1 VSDTPAEP
9 LTFVFADLESS
20 TRLWERFPDA
30 MKGAIE
36 RHDEILRG
44 AVNGAGGRVVKITG
58 DGLMAVFSSAWDAVA
73 ASLKAQS
80 ALQAEAWGETGP
92 LRVRMGIHV
101 GEAQQRAGDFYGLP
115 VNRTARIMAAA
126 HGGQVLLSANA
137 ARLAQSRLPA
147 KAALRDLGEHRLKD
161 LAEPEH
167 IFQLTHPALRS
178 DLPPLATLSERP
190 NNLATQTS
198 EFLGREIQLSA
209 IRDLLDADGV
219 RLLTLTGPG
228 GIGKTRL
235 ALQAAANQIDR
246 FEHGVYFVDLSSVR
260 DRDAVFQA
268 VLRAVAVS
276 ATTDEPPL
284 QVLKHELRARQL
296 LLLLDNFEQVVEAA
310 DGVAELLRHCPELK
324 ALVTSREA
332 LRVRGEHLLTVPP
345 LALPAAG
352 ERASDLLAGYEA
364 VRLFAE
370 RAREAQPRF
379 ALTDENAVAVAEIC
393 ARLDG
398 LPLAIELAAARLT
411 LFTAAELR
419 DRLDRRLDT
428 LRSGPRDLPARH
440 QTLRGTIEWSYG
452 LLDEDERAVFQLLSV
467 FVTARLEA
475 IEAVAARLESLRQVD
490 VVERLASLVDKSL
503 VRTADEASQ
512 RRLSMLETIREYAA
526 ERLDDDPK
534 VAAAARR
541 RHAEYFA
548 EFANDRKAR
557 LYGAGREA
565 ALDELG
571 TELGNL
577 LAAWRYWVEARDA
590 ERLNALLDGL
600 WALNDARGW
609 YHTAIELANDLLD
622 VLAAVPSTPER
633 KREEIALRTSLARG
647 LLAVRGYTEEAEQ
660 NYERALALARETGDR
675 PQRASVVRSLA
686 SFYFYRGEFNR
697 AAALGLELVDLA
709 NAARDRALQV
719 DGELVYGASV
729 AFLGNVATGLEH
741 LERAVALF
749 DPERHL
755 EASFRF
761 GTSPG
766 SAAHTTS
773 ALLEWLTGNPD
784 RSRELAARALDLARE
799 LNHPFTT
806 AYTLFHVAV
815 LDLWRRKLSLVEER
829 AGSVLEV
836 AEEHGYQIWKAVA
849 LMLEG
854 AAAAGLGRPAGGI
867 ERMERGVALYQGLTT
882 PAVFWPLVLSVRA
895 RGFALAGRPGDALPV
910 IEGAV
915 AAGGTDAIIY
925 PEFGV
930 LRGELL
936 ITLGDT
942 DAAVRQLR
950 DVFDTAGRLGLRM
963 PQLRAATLLARV
975 RPADGVVRL
984 RGVYDAF
991 TEGFDDVDLV
1001 EAKAALADLDVPVG

>member
-1 VSDTPAEP
+1 
-9 LTFVFADLESS
+9 
-20 TRLWERFPDA
+20 

-73 ASLKAQS
+73 ASLEAQS

-296 LLLLDNFEQVVEAA
+296 LLLLDNFEQVV
-310 DGVAELLRHCPELK
+310 
-324 ALVTSREA
+324 
-332 LRVRGEHLLTVPP
+332 TVPP

-370 RAREAQPRF
+370 RAREAQPQF

-452 LLDEDERAVFQLLSV
+452 LLDEDERAVFRLLSV

-475 IEAVAARLESLRQVD
+475 IEAVAARLASLRQVD

-541 RHAEYFA
+541 GHAEYFA
-548 EFANDRKAR
+548 GFANDRKAR

-565 ALDELG
+565 ALDEL
-571 TELGNL
+571 
-577 LAAWRYWVEARDA
+577 
-590 ERLNALLDGL
+590 
-600 WALNDARGW
+600 
-609 YHTAIELANDLLD
+609 
-622 VLAAVPSTPER
+622 
-633 KREEIALRTSLARG
+633 
-647 LLAVRGYTEEAEQ
+647 
-660 NYERALALARETGDR
+660 
-675 PQRASVVRSLA
+675 
-686 SFYFYRGEFNR
+686 
-697 AAALGLELVDLA
+697 
-709 NAARDRALQV
+709 
-719 DGELVYGASV
+719 
-729 AFLGNVATGLEH
+729 
-741 LERAVALF
+741 
-749 DPERHL
+749 
-755 EASFRF
+755 
-761 GTSPG
+761 
-766 SAAHTTS
+766 
-773 ALLEWLTGNPD
+773 
-784 RSRELAARALDLARE
+784 
-799 LNHPFTT
+799 
-806 AYTLFHVAV
+806 
-815 LDLWRRKLSLVEER
+815 
-829 AGSVLEV
+829 
-836 AEEHGYQIWKAVA
+836 
-849 LMLEG
+849 
-854 AAAAGLGRPAGGI
+854 
-867 ERMERGVALYQGLTT
+867 
-882 PAVFWPLVLSVRA
+882 
-895 RGFALAGRPGDALPV
+895 
-910 IEGAV
+910 
-915 AAGGTDAIIY
+915 
-925 PEFGV
+925 
-930 LRGELL
+930 
-936 ITLGDT
+936 
-942 DAAVRQLR
+942 
-950 DVFDTAGRLGLRM
+950 
-963 PQLRAATLLARV
+963 
-975 RPADGVVRL
+975 
-984 RGVYDAF
+984 
-991 TEGFDDVDLV
+991 
-1001 EAKAALADLDVPVG
+1001 